1 MKQGEKGKLAVFLQG
16 IESRMTENR
25 DFFSCLDMTFVS
37 GRKTFSASLHRTQ
50 SGWEL
55 SYQGQK
61 TASTVAQA
69 LAYFAGQAEK
79 YEEATLI
86 YGEGG
91 KQWEIHCTARGV
103 QMKQTQRQAETR
115 QVKNQHNPLLG
126 DRQYYIPVDD
136 AQDLLRA
143 IGILTRDGKLKN
155 DKIRKYNQIDH
166 YVELVAPFFQAE
178 QGREILLLDCACGKS
193 YLSFVLNYYITYRL
207 QKKCRVIGVDYSPGV
222 IESSRA
228 IAEELGYHNMEFIAA
243 DLRAYTPPA
252 GVTAVISLHACD
264 IATDLALITAVRA
277 GARYIA
283 CVPCCHK
290 ELLEQYRLDALEPLL
305 RQGVFRARM
314 NDLLTDSMR
323 ALWLESRG
331 YRVSAVE
338 YISPLDTPKN
348 LLIRAE
354 KTEEKNPK
362 AADEYQK
369 IRRLLST
376 ESELDRWSQIEALSV
391 SWAD

>member
-1 MKQGEKGKLAVFLQG
+1 MKQGEKAKLALFLQG
-16 IESRMTENR
+16 IESRLTENR
-25 DFFSCLDMTFVS
+25 DFFSALNMTFVS
-37 GRKTFSASLHRTQ
+37 GRQTFSAALHRTDA
-50 SGWEL
+50 GWEL
-55 SYQGQK
+55 TRAGQRVK
-61 TASTVAQA
+61 STVRQA
-69 LAYFAGQAEK
+69 MAYFANQAEQ
-79 YEEATLI
+79 YEAATLVYI
-86 YGEGG
+86 EGAR
-91 KQWEIHCTARGV
+91 QWEIQCTPRGV
-103 QMKQTQRQAETR
+103 QMKQGERRDQPPAGEAKR
-115 QVKNQHNPLLG
+115 NPLLG
-126 DRQYYIPVDD
+126 DRNYYIPLDG
-136 AQDLLRA
+136 ARQLLQA

-166 YVELVAPFFQAE
+166 YVELVAPFFQAD
-178 QGREILLLDCACGKS
+178 QSREIVLLDCACGKS
-193 YLSFVLNYYITYRL
+193 YLSFVLNYYITYQL
-207 QKKCRVIGVDYSPGV
+207 EKKCRVIGVDHAESV
-222 IESSRA
+222 IAASRA
-228 IAEELGYHNMEFIAA
+228 IARELGYHNMEFIAA

-290 ELLEQYRLDALEPLL
+290 ELLDQYRIDALEPLL

-354 KTEEKNPK
+354 RTGLENQK
-362 AADEYQK
+362 AAQEYQNL
-369 IRRLLST
+369 RHLLGT
-376 ESELDRWSQIEALSV
+376 ESELDRWSRMEKLAAA
-391 SWAD
+391 WTD